1 MLIEKNIHQIWVG
14 EYDVPP
20 RDKEF
25 CEEIKE
31 KHPNYNYFFW
41 TNDNLPEIP
50 ERFKR
55 TFRPL

>member
-25 CEEIKE
+25 CEENQTHVVFIK
-31 KHPNYNYFFW
+31 
-41 TNDNLPEIP
+41 
-50 ERFKR
+50 
-55 TFRPL
+55 